1 MKPLIKAVLASMVCG
16 LIASGS
22 ALAAET
28 TKAAT
33 KAATTTATCAWSDE
47 AKMRDHFMHHV
58 TYPTTGAMIKET
70 CKKEMPGEFTAAER
84 TCFNGK
90 IADKTTYKNA
100 GEVFA
105 ALNVK

>member
-1 MKPLIKAVLASMVCG
+1 MKPVFKAALVSMVCG

-22 ALAAET
+22 TLAAET
-28 TKAAT
+28 TQGATKAAAT
-33 KAATTTATCAWSDE
+33 KATCPWSDE
-47 AKMRDHFMHHV
+47 AKMKDHFTKHV
-58 TYPTTGAMIKET
+58 TYPTTGAIIKET

-90 IADKTTYKNA
+90 IANKKTYKNA